1 MEQDGDKSVPDRI
14 NLVVPN
20 SFDGFMTEAGEA
32 LHPSDSL
39 EEGELEST
47 RVDQTRP
54 GGTVGFTPNF
64 IATQGQV
71 MLNTGR
77 SLFNTTDSVFFPGGR
92 RVEAKGQEGSFL
104 DSTVRETAEGEEEAP
119 AEGTEEQ

>member
-1 MEQDGDKSVPDRI
+1 MSVPDRI

-20 SFDGFMTEAGEA
+20 SFDGFMNEAGEA

-54 GGTVGFTPNF
+54 GGAVWFTPNF

-77 SLFNTTDSVFFPGGR
+77 SLFALYRTSV
-92 RVEAKGQEGSFL
+92 
-104 DSTVRETAEGEEEAP
+104 
-119 AEGTEEQ
+119 